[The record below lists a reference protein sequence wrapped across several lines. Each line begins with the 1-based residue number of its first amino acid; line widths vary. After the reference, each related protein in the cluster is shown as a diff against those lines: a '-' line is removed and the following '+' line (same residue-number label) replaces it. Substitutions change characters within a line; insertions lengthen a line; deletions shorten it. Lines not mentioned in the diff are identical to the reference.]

1 MILCV
6 GGYVLNPRFTD
17 SYLANSLTFYIPS
30 SHCHQWPVSRS
41 FRSRHGPLLGNRFH
55 VVLPFCCS
63 CIWCFVSQLS
73 SVLHRM
79 QNSPQPFHGTQ
90 VTPVMLPT
98 KSRPLGLASARRT
111 ELLFDPTY
119 CTSIGWHLGTSGGGL
134 VIASRLVAFYL
145 VGSYAFILQQYH
157 TNSHGPSVATL
168 ISTRLLV

>member
-1 MILCV
+1 MSSIHGLRTAILQIV
-6 GGYVLNPRFTD
+6 SHFTSHLLIVISGLFLDLSGLGMAPYLGIGFMLFSHSAVRAYDVLCLNF
-17 SYLANSLTFYIPS
+17 
-30 SHCHQWPVSRS
+30 
-41 FRSRHGPLLGNRFH
+41 PLF
-55 VVLPFCCS
+55 
-63 CIWCFVSQLS
+63 W
-73 SVLHRM
+73 LHRM